1 MLPVSVV
8 SCALLEFV
16 DHLSGSIGRQPLQ
29 ADGRTCDERHRRSRR
44 WQQAVLDEP
53 AHHAADDAMQK
64 FLQMLTVRRINLM
77 ETRSVALQ
85 RIDPVQD
92 DHVPIVRDPLVPG
105 SGRSSRCSCVKHQT

>member
-1 MLPVSVV
+1 M
-8 SCALLEFV
+8 LEFV

-92 DHVPIVRDPLVPG
+92 DHVQVDVKVQRTAKALNEGHHASPG
-105 SGRSSRCSCVKHQT
+105 PGCTG